1 MLEER
6 TLPDEYVNERGNGVT
21 DAYRDWPQAAAGRP
35 AQAVRQLLLSS
46 RATTRPHS
54 TPEGDMKHIFLNL
67 KRFDIVPE
75 LGGVNRL
82 AAPAQWGEAVTSSI
96 RQVAAEADEDAQFAA
111 FLPEAHLVGAVRGAE
126 GSPLGVGCQGV
137 HTADT
142 AVGGGFGA
150 FTTLRTGNSV
160 AQLGCG
166 WALVGHCEERMNLRA
181 VMGEAGAE
189 GPEVEAAVSR
199 ILSREVVA
207 AQAAG
212 LKVLFCMGERTE
224 EQPEW
229 ERVISDQVQQGLD
242 GADPDRVRIAYKPV
256 WSIGPGKVPADAP
269 YIQKVAVSSSPAPP
283 ASTSSTAAG

>member
-1 MLEER
+1 
-6 TLPDEYVNERGNGVT
+6 
-21 DAYRDWPQAAAGRP
+21 
-35 AQAVRQLLLSS
+35 
-46 RATTRPHS
+46 
-54 TPEGDMKHIFLNL
+54 MKHIFLNL

-82 AAPAQWGEAVTSSI
+82 AAPAQWGEAVTFSI
-96 RQVAAEADEDAQFAA
+96 RQVAEAHEDVEFAA

-242 GADPDRVRIAYKPV
+242 GADPDRVRIAYEPV

-269 YIQKVAVSSSPAPP
+269 YIQKVARLVKSCAPGVDVVYGGGLK
-283 ASTSSTAAG
+283 ADNAEMLAGIPEVDGGLIALTRFSGQIGFYPDEYAQIVELYLNA

>member
-1 MLEER
+1 
-6 TLPDEYVNERGNGVT
+6 
-21 DAYRDWPQAAAGRP
+21 
-35 AQAVRQLLLSS
+35 
-46 RATTRPHS
+46 
-54 TPEGDMKHIFLNL
+54 MKHIFLNL

-96 RQVAAEADEDAQFAA
+96 RQVAEAHEDVEFAA
-111 FLPEAHLVGAVRGAE
+111 FLPEAHLVGAVRCAE

-242 GADPDRVRIAYKPV
+242 GADPDRVRIAYEPV

-269 YIQKVAVSSSPAPP
+269 YIQKVARLVKSYAPGVDVVYGGGLK
-283 ASTSSTAAG
+283 ADNAEMLAGIPEVDGGLIALTRFSGQIGFYPDEYAQIVELYLNA

>member
-1 MLEER
+1 
-6 TLPDEYVNERGNGVT
+6 
-21 DAYRDWPQAAAGRP
+21 
-35 AQAVRQLLLSS
+35 
-46 RATTRPHS
+46 
-54 TPEGDMKHIFLNL
+54 MKHIFLNL

-96 RQVAAEADEDAQFAA
+96 RQVAEAHEDVEFAA

-142 AVGGGFGA
+142 AVGGSFGA

-242 GADPDRVRIAYKPV
+242 GADPDRVRIAYEPV

-269 YIQKVAVSSSPAPP
+269 YIQKVARLVKSCAPGVDVVYGGGLK
-283 ASTSSTAAG
+283 ADNAEMLAGIPEVDGGLIALTRFSGQIGFYPDEYAQIVELYLNA

>member
-1 MLEER
+1 
-6 TLPDEYVNERGNGVT
+6 
-21 DAYRDWPQAAAGRP
+21 
-35 AQAVRQLLLSS
+35 
-46 RATTRPHS
+46 
-54 TPEGDMKHIFLNL
+54 MKHIFLNL

-96 RQVAAEADEDAQFAA
+96 RQVAEAHEDVEFAA
-111 FLPEAHLVGAVRGAE
+111 FLPEAHLVGAVRGAK

-242 GADPDRVRIAYKPV
+242 GADPDRVRIAYEPV

-269 YIQKVAVSSSPAPP
+269 YIQKVARLVKSCAPGVDVVYGGGLK
-283 ASTSSTAAG
+283 ADNAEMLAGIPEVDGGLIALTRFSGQIGFYPDEYAQIVELYLNA

>member
-1 MLEER
+1 
-6 TLPDEYVNERGNGVT
+6 
-21 DAYRDWPQAAAGRP
+21 
-35 AQAVRQLLLSS
+35 
-46 RATTRPHS
+46 
-54 TPEGDMKHIFLNL
+54 MKHIFLNL

-96 RQVAAEADEDAQFAA
+96 RQVAEAHEDVEFAA

-242 GADPDRVRIAYKPV
+242 GADPDRVRIAYEPV

-269 YIQKVAVSSSPAPP
+269 YIQKVARLVKSCAPGVDVVYGGGLK
-283 ASTSSTAAG
+283 AANAEMLAGIPEVDGGLIALTRFSGQIGFYPDEYAQIVELYLNA

>member
-1 MLEER
+1 
-6 TLPDEYVNERGNGVT
+6 
-21 DAYRDWPQAAAGRP
+21 
-35 AQAVRQLLLSS
+35 
-46 RATTRPHS
+46 
-54 TPEGDMKHIFLNL
+54 MKHIFLNL

-96 RQVAAEADEDAQFAA
+96 RQVAEAHEDVEFAV

-242 GADPDRVRIAYKPV
+242 GADPDRVRIAYEPV

-269 YIQKVAVSSSPAPP
+269 YIQKVARLVKSCAPGVDVVYGGGLK
-283 ASTSSTAAG
+283 ADNAEMLAGIPEVDGGLIALTRFSGQIGFYPDEYAQIVELYLNA